1 MRAYTFMRRGLE
13 LNKIEQAKTLLKEK
27 NQLKTLKL
35 LENLNE
41 EKKEQLAKEILKVDF
56 EQIDRLYNNKDKRN
70 NREDNIEPIKYID
83 KNKLNSKQRQEV
95 EKLGE
100 KVFRQNQ
107 YAVVTMAGGQGTRL
121 GWKGPKGTFKLDVDE
136 DGKYIFEIL
145 ANTLKSSTAKYG
157 KEVYW
162 YIMTSIDNN
171 DETVSFFEKN
181 NYFGYNKQKVKF
193 FTQNI
198 LPILDFE
205 GNLLIDSNYNVK
217 EASDGNGGVFVALK
231 NSKMIEDMK
240 LHNIKWIYVCGVDN
254 IMANMTDEV
263 LLGLAIKNNV
273 PSASKSIKK
282 AYPEEKVGIFCK
294 KNGKPAIIEYTEMD
308 KKMIYAEDE
317 NGELLYGESNIV
329 GHLFNIDTLE
339 KMAEYK
345 FDYHCAKKKNSYIDE
360 NLKEVI
366 PDEPNT
372 LKFEAFIF
380 DGFEYLED
388 MVILRVNRE
397 EEFAPIKNET
407 GVDSPETAKEIY
419 EKYYNK
425 GR

>member
-1 MRAYTFMRRGLE
+1 MRRGLE

-41 EKKEQLAKEILKVDF
+41 DKKEQLAKEILKVDF

-136 DGKYIFEIL
+136 NGKYIFEIL

-171 DETVSFFEKN
+171 DETVSFFEKH

-345 FDYHCAKKKNSYIDE
+345 FDYHCAKKKNSYMGE

>member
-1 MRAYTFMRRGLE
+1 MGKF
-13 LNKIEQAKTLLKEK
+13 EQAKKILKEN
-27 NQLKTLKL
+27 NQFNI
-35 LENLNE
+35 LEILDSLDKINK
-41 EKKEQLAKEILKVDF
+41 EKLAKEILKINF
-56 EQIDRLYNNKDKRN
+56 EQINRLFKNKDVRKKKN
-70 NREDNIEPIKYID
+70 DIIEPISYID
-83 KNKLNSKQRQEV
+83 KNKLNSKQRQEI
-95 EKLGE
+95 ERIGE
-100 KVFRQNQ
+100 KVLKQNQ

-121 GWKGPKGTFKLDVDE
+121 DWNGPKGTYKLDVGE
-136 DGKYIFEIL
+136 NGKYIFEIL
-145 ANTLKSSTAKYG
+145 ADTLKATTSKYG

-171 DETVSFFEKN
+171 VETIEFFEKH
-181 NYFGYNKQKVKF
+181 NYFGYNKNKIKF

-198 LPILDFE
+198 LPLLDLD
-205 GNLLIDSNYNVK
+205 GNLLIDKQYHIK

-240 LHNIKWIYVCGVDN
+240 MHNIKWVYVCGVDN
-254 IMANMTDEV
+254 IMANMVDEI

-329 GHLFNIDTLE
+329 GHLFNINTIE
-339 KMAEYK
+339 KLADYK
-345 FDYHCAKKKNSYIDE
+345 FDYHCAIKKNSYINKD
-360 NLKEVI
+360 LKEVV
-366 PDEPNT
+366 PTEPNS

-388 MVILRVNRE
+388 MLILRVNRE
-397 EEFAPIKNET
+397 EEFAPIKNAT
-407 GVDSPETAKEIY
+407 GVDSPETAKETY
-419 EKYYNK
+419 EKFYKK
-425 GR
+425 G

>member
-1 MRAYTFMRRGLE
+1 MKR
-13 LNKIEQAKTLLKEK
+13 IEKAKQLLK
-27 NQLKTLKL
+27 NNDQLRAMKI
-35 LENLNE
+35 LERLDE
-41 EKKEQLAKEILKVDF
+41 TKKEELAKQVLKVNF
-56 EQIDRLYNNKDKRN
+56 EQVKKLYNNKDKRN
-70 NREDNIEPIKYID
+70 KSKDKIEPIKYID
-83 KNKLNSKQRQEV
+83 KSKLNSRQKQEI

-100 KVFRQNQ
+100 KVLRQNQ

-121 GWKGPKGTFKLDVDE
+121 GWKGPKGTFKLDVGE
-136 DGKYIFEIL
+136 KGKYIFEIL
-145 ANTLKSSTAKYG
+145 ANSLKRTTSKYG

-171 DETVSFFEKN
+171 DETIRFFEEHD
-181 NYFGYNKQKVKF
+181 YFGYNKEKVKF

-198 LPILDFE
+198 LPLLDFN
-205 GNLLIDSNYNVK
+205 GNILIDTNFKVK
-217 EASDGNGGVFVALK
+217 EASDGNGGVFVALR

-240 LHNIKWIYVCGVDN
+240 QHNIKWVYVCGVDN
-254 IMANMTDEV
+254 IMANMADEV

-273 PSASKSIKK
+273 QSASKSVKK

-294 KNGKPAIIEYTEMD
+294 KNGKPAIIEYIDMD

-339 KMAEYK
+339 KMAEYN
-345 FDYHCAKKKNSYIDE
+345 FEYHCAKKKNSFLDE

-366 PDEPNT
+366 TQEPNT

-380 DGFEYLED
+380 DGFEYLDD

-397 EEFAPIKNET
+397 EEFAPIKNKK

-419 EKYYNK
+419 EKFYK
-425 GR
+425 DKI